1 MNTTTSTTT
10 RTVRQRAAR
19 RVRAEVERTTLAKAA
34 ARLGVGRPTCWRWFR
49 AGAGEAGGRLP
60 SSIYARHIL
69 EVLTS

>member
-1 MNTTTSTTT
+1 MNTTTTHTT
-10 RTVRQRAAR
+10 RSVRQKAAR

-34 ARLGVGRPTCWRWFR
+34 TRLGVGRPTCWRWFK

-69 EVLTS
+69 EVLAS